1 MIQIYDL
8 LQNDHDKVK
17 ILLDELVSLEESQ
30 RDQRHFLVDGIREE
44 LIPHSRAEEAVF
56 YNTLRSLDAAK
67 DLANHGYKEHLEI
80 EALLRMLQVRDKI
93 DIEWRQTAIKLQRLV
108 IHHTY
113 HEESQFFSAAKQLF
127 TPDEA
132 VMMGEAFEQL
142 KQEVQLET
150 DISTTVELVAN
161 LMPGRFVTVF
171 RDYNLVNRL

>member
-17 ILLDELVSLEESQ
+17 LLLEELVGLDEWQ
-30 RDQRHFLVDGIREE
+30 KDQRHFLIENIREE
-44 LIPHSRAEEAVF
+44 LVSHSRAEEAVL

-80 EALLRMLQVRDKI
+80 EILLRMLQVRDKI
-93 DIEWRQTAIKLQRLV
+93 DVEWRLTAVKLQHMV
-108 IHHTY
+108 IHHIY
-113 HEESQFFSAAKQLF
+113 HEEAQFFSAAKQLF

-142 KQEVQLET
+142 KQEVQAET

-161 LMPGRFVTVF
+161 LMPGRFVGVF